1 LKQLKK
7 KILTTPKEM
16 YMYMSE
22 KVENEKIAK
31 KDETINDTA

>member
-1 LKQLKK
+1 
-7 KILTTPKEM
+7 M